1 MTTPS
6 SVCRCVFFLVLL
18 SGVVAAQEKQ
28 ETKRSKTSERTTT
41 KPASAGKTDTKT
53 DTKTAAEKAA
63 EHAKKIRKL
72 QHELEIA
79 ELQLQISEID
89 TSIKN
94 QTSSGAFDKAR
105 RDLQSAEEAY
115 EQFKTRTVPREID
128 LAKISLDAAKY
139 RAEHAVDEHKEL
151 EAMYKADE
159 FAEMTKELVLKR
171 SRRQLELAERSLQ
184 VQKKKLDDLQTAQHP
199 RKLRELENKVLEAT
213 RAVELA
219 RQKLQKTKLEIQIS
233 RTKAS
238 FQVKELGRDLE
249 AALKK
254 AKS

>member
-6 SVCRCVFFLVLL
+6 SVCRFASVLVLL

-28 ETKRSKTSERTTT
+28 KPKTSEPTTA
-41 KPASAGKTDTKT
+41 KNAPSGKTEK
-53 DTKTAAEKAA
+53 KTAAEKAA

-94 QTSSGAFDKAR
+94 QTSSGAFDKAGR
-105 RDLQSAEEAY
+105 GLQSAEEAY
-115 EQFKTRTVPREID
+115 EQFKSRTVPREIE
-128 LAKISLDAAKY
+128 LAKISLDRAKY

-184 VQKKKLDDLQTAQHP
+184 VQKKKLDDLQTAEHP
-199 RKLRELENKVLEAT
+199 RKLRELEGKVLDAKH
-213 RAVELA
+213 AVDLAA
-219 RQKLQKTKLEIQIS
+219 RQLQKTRLEIQIS